1 MACGFGSFFSP
12 FPKEEKEGL
21 CRPKGL
27 QRRDE
32 LTFRD
37 VLAFRE
43 DVPSS
48 ESAST
53 RSHFLK
59 LKHVPNIQAKASCSL
74 HLNS

>member
-32 LTFRD
+32 LPFRD
-37 VLAFRE
+37 VLAFRRRTCPVLK
-43 DVPSS
+43 VPQHDLTS
-48 ESAST
+48 
-53 RSHFLK
+53 
-59 LKHVPNIQAKASCSL
+59 
-74 HLNS
+74 